1 MLPRRV
7 IFAANATTSSG
18 AGHVMRL
25 IEISKAFPPS
35 IEKCF
40 IGSVKLP
47 WVKELLDETFPFQNS
62 EVGEMFGKH
71 ELVVVDSYD
80 DAFCRLVANCSRDS
94 TIVQIA
100 DRYTTLLPKSL
111 IVFMDLPFDYKSE
124 NINRR
129 IVAHGIRFI
138 PARKLIPSG
147 TKFQPIAKKVLV
159 TTGGSVD
166 KRIFSQ
172 LVSEVVKDEYR
183 AIDFHF
189 IGTLDNSVQKS
200 LNIHFHEFGS
210 GFDSIARDC
219 DTAISA
225 AGTSM
230 WGLLSNNRLLGLATI
245 VENQKAN
252 YSYAISSKHALP
264 VFDFDNMKLDV
275 GVLRTLLFDETSR
288 RNIYRAISGQYD
300 TLGASRV
307 CELLLKLYDDNFNR
321 NEH

>member
-1 MLPRRV
+1 M
-7 IFAANATTSSG
+7 
-18 AGHVMRL
+18 MRL
-25 IEISKAFPPS
+25 IEISKALPPS
-35 IEKCF
+35 VEKCF
-40 IGSVKLP
+40 IGSVELP
-47 WVKELLDETFPFQNS
+47 WVKELLDENFSSQSS
-62 EVGEMFGKH
+62 EVGKMFGKH
-71 ELVVVDSYD
+71 DLVVVDTYD
-80 DAFCRLVANCSRDS
+80 DAFCRLVANCSRES

-100 DRYTTLLPKSL
+100 DRYTTLIPKSL
-111 IVFMDLPFDYKSE
+111 IVFMDLPFDYENE

-129 IVAHGIRFI
+129 IIAHGIRFI
-138 PARKLIPSG
+138 PARKLVPFG
-147 TKFQPIAKKVLV
+147 TKIQPIAKKVLV
-159 TTGGSVD
+159 TTGGLVD

-200 LNIHFHEFGS
+200 VNIHFHEFGS
-210 GFDSIARDC
+210 GFDSIAQDC
-219 DTAISA
+219 DTAIST

-252 YSYAISSKHALP
+252 YSYAVNSKHALP
-264 VFDFDNMKLDV
+264 VFDLDNMKLDV

-307 CELLLKLYDDNFNR
+307 CELLLKVHNDNFHR
-321 NEH
+321 NAL